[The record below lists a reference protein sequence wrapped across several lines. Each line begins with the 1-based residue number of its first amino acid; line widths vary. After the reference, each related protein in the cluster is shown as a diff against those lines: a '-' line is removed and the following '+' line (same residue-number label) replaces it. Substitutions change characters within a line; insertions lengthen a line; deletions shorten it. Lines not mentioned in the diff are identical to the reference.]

1 MKRISYEATVR
12 SCFIAYIVHAIII
25 NFVPLLIVTFQNDFG
40 IGLGKMTFLITFIF
54 LIQIIVD
61 LASAY
66 FVDRIGY
73 RVSMIAAHLLSAAGL
88 LLLSELPFIMHD
100 PIYCSSDL
108 RLRLCNRRRAS

>member
-40 IGLGKMTFLITFIF
+40 IGLGNMTFLITFIF

-66 FVDRIGY
+66 FG
-73 RVSMIAAHLLSAAGL
+73 
-88 LLLSELPFIMHD
+88 
-100 PIYCSSDL
+100 
-108 RLRLCNRRRAS
+108 